1 MELFLPTLGVLLLS
15 GVFVFGIVPKISPT
29 IIFILTVIFFAIA
42 VYAHYMMFKQEYTLS
57 LWRDSLQNSV
67 PLVFGIIIG
76 VGILI
81 ATLNMFTNIKITM
94 PTFSVFK
101 PKEQAFISNK
111 PKYSDIPIEKIMEL
125 EKQL

>member
-1 MELFLPTLGVLLLS
+1 MELFLPTLTILILS

-29 IIFILTVIFFAIA
+29 IIFILTIFFFFIA
-42 VYAHYMMFKQEYTLS
+42 VYAHYMMFKHEYSLS
-57 LWRDSLQNSV
+57 LWRDSLQTRL
-67 PLVFGIIIG
+67 PIVFGIIIA

-94 PTFSVFK
+94 PTFSVLQ

-111 PKYSDIPIEKIMEL
+111 PKYANIPIEKIMEL

>member
-15 GVFVFGIVPKISPT
+15 GVFVFGIIPKISPK
-29 IIFILTVIFFAIA
+29 IIFILTVIFFCIA
-42 VYAHYMMFKQEYTLS
+42 VYAHYMMFKQEYMLS
-57 LWRDSLQNSV
+57 LWRDSLQNSI

-76 VGILI
+76 VGLI
-81 ATLNMFTNIKITM
+81 IASLNVFTNIKIN
-94 PTFSVFK
+94 FSVFQT
-101 PKEQAFISNK
+101 KEQAFISNK

>member
-1 MELFLPTLGVLLLS
+1 MELFLPTLAVLLLS

-29 IIFILTVIFFAIA
+29 IIFILTVIFFCIA

-57 LWRDSLQNSV
+57 LWRDSLQNSI

-94 PTFSVFK
+94 PTFTVFQ